1 MKQPYINPNE
11 CLLDLLSGG
20 ADITQIGENVYLV
33 KNNDYLGFLE
43 ETPPFEIDTEELIE
57 MWEQYINND

>member
-11 CLLDLLSGG
+11 CLLDLLSAG
-20 ADITQIGENVYLV
+20 ADLTQIGENVYLV
-33 KNNDYLGFLE
+33 KDNGYLGFLE